1 MTVNPSSV
9 RPLVLPSIAAEGT
22 ELLNALLAVELP
34 QALPVGTATAALR
47 ASLVAPHLEGVFSVS
62 FSVNGL
68 SWRMIFDG
76 FSLLRAHPL
85 FQEPEA
91 EGFDP
96 AELPEAFLAA
106 LAENLLAPLLGELS
120 TALGVQIR
128 FKDAERMKG
137 MVDAPVGV
145 LVDVGLPDGNRT
157 LNVALVP
164 PGPGAARE
172 VAMALS
178 HLPQRTHEERAHW
191 LDTLPF
197 NLSISGGSL
206 VLSKSELMALEVGDV
221 LLPEEWL
228 PTAGAACLLLR
239 TPQCTWAAAC
249 GLEERTVTLKQQL
262 ISIEEMKMQDTD
274 SLEVKLTFELE
285 ERTVTLAE
293 VKALEPGQVIT
304 LTSDPQAQVTVV
316 VNGRPVAQGRLV
328 DVNGAVGVQLTKLR

>member
-1 MTVNPSSV
+1 MTVSPSSV
-9 RPLVLPSIAAEGT
+9 RPLVLPSIAAEGA

-34 QALPVGTATAALR
+34 QALPVGAAR
-47 ASLVAPHLEGVFSVS
+47 AMLSASRVAPHLEGVFSVN
-62 FSVNGL
+62 FSINGL

-76 FSLLRAHPL
+76 FSLLRAHAL

-91 EGFDP
+91 AGFDP
-96 AELPEAFLAA
+96 AELPEEFLAA
-106 LAENLLAPLLGELS
+106 LAENLFAPLLGELS

-128 FKDAERMKG
+128 FKDAVRMTG
-137 MVDAPVGV
+137 TIEAPAGV
-145 LVDVGLPDGNRT
+145 LVEVALPEGKRT
-157 LNVALVP
+157 LHVALIP

-172 VAMALS
+172 FAIALS
-178 HLPQRTHEERAHW
+178 RLPQRRHAGAER

-197 NLSISGGSL
+197 NISISGGSL
-206 VLSKSELMALEVGDV
+206 VLSKGEFTALEVGDV

-228 PTAGAACLLLR
+228 PTSGAACLMLR
-239 TPQCTWAAAC
+239 TAKCTWAAAC
-249 GLEERTVTLKQQL
+249 SLEGRSATLTQQL
-262 ISIEEMKMQDTD
+262 MPIEEMQMQDTD

-293 VKALEPGQVIT
+293 VKALEPGQVFT